1 MKKIILML
9 AAVLALSSCSIRAHA
24 PGIDENEANN
34 TSAAETT
41 EEITSASLIDT
52 MSIEEKV
59 GQLFLVRCDNENI
72 QSIIDKKP
80 AGLVMFGVDFEN
92 LTSGEVKA
100 KISGYQEM
108 SDIPLIIAVD
118 EEGGTVTR
126 VSSNPNL
133 APEKYKSPLEIYNE
147 GGLDALRANA
157 AEKSKLLLGL
167 GINMNLAPVADI
179 PTSETDFIYDRSLG
193 TDPIIAM
200 DGVAAIVTEM
210 ENAGIG
216 SCLKH
221 FPGYGNNV
229 DTHTGIAVDERP
241 IEQFFD
247 QQRDENGN
255 EYGGDFFPFQA
266 GIEAGA
272 DAVLVSHNIVKCM
285 DADLPASLSPA
296 AHNVLRDDLEFGGII
311 MTDDMAMEAV
321 AEYGEPYIKAVLAGN
336 NLMIVSDFD
345 TAYSEVLSAVK
356 DGRIDEETLDNAIKK
371 VIDWKTERRLLK

>member
-1 MKKIILML
+1 MRYASPIFSKRRDYMKKIILML
-9 AAVLALSSCSIRAHA
+9 TAVLALSSCSIRAHA
-24 PGIDENEANN
+24 PGIDENNQ
-34 TSAAETT
+34 SAAETK
-41 EEITSASLIDT
+41 EESIPAPLTDT

-72 QSIIDKKP
+72 KNIMDKKP

-92 LTSGEVKA
+92 LTKDEVKA

-126 VSSNPNL
+126 VSSNSNL

-157 AEKSKLLLGL
+157 AEKSKLLLDL

-255 EYGGDFFPFQA
+255 EYGGDFFPCSCRT
-266 GIEAGA
+266 I
-272 DAVLVSHNIVKCM
+272 
-285 DADLPASLSPA
+285 
-296 AHNVLRDDLEFGGII
+296 
-311 MTDDMAMEAV
+311 
-321 AEYGEPYIKAVLAGN
+321 
-336 NLMIVSDFD
+336 
-345 TAYSEVLSAVK
+345 
-356 DGRIDEETLDNAIKK
+356 
-371 VIDWKTERRLLK
+371 

>member
-1 MKKIILML
+1 MKKIVLLIT
-9 AAVLALSSCSIRAHA
+9 AALLLSSCSIRAHA
-24 PGIDENEANN
+24 PEADGEQTGAKEIENPTPEP
-34 TSAAETT
+34 
-41 EEITSASLIDT
+41 ITAG
-52 MSIEEKV
+52 MSIEEKI

-72 QSIIDKKP
+72 QSIMDKNP

-92 LTSGEVKA
+92 LTSGEVKD
-100 KISGYQEM
+100 KISGYQKM
-108 SDIPLIIAVD
+108 SKKPLIIAVD

-147 GGLDALRANA
+147 GGLDALSANA

-179 PTSETDFIYDRSLG
+179 PMSETDFIYDRSLG

-296 AHNVLRDDLEFGGII
+296 VHEVLRNDLEFDGII
-311 MTDDMAMEAV
+311 MTDDLAMEAV
-321 AEYGEPYIKAVLAGN
+321 AEYGEPYVKAVKAGN
-336 NLMIVSDFD
+336 NLLLVSDFE
-345 TAYSEVLSAVK
+345 TAYNEVLSAVK
-356 DGRIDEETLDNAIKK
+356 DGRISEEEIDKLITPTLEWKKDN
-371 VIDWKTERRLLK
+371 L